1 MKNCKSYEEIK
12 IKLEKILKE
21 GLKKDNL
28 IIYDDTFKLGLD
40 YYFQEL
46 KDSSKKCVFGL
57 SIKET
62 LVVRHYFG
70 FNDEQRE
77 LKYEEI
83 KRVCEVRDIS
93 GIINYSLM
101 MMRRNI
107 KNINS
112 ILDKELKEEPKIYK
126 TLLGELNLSKKTF
139 GILQSHEIYT
149 LGDLISYSKS
159 ELAKLRNIGKNSL
172 GEIFSVVRFYG
183 LKFKDEESNIQE
195 EVIPEVKVDEQK
207 NELENTDKEQLERKK
222 HQLELKRLAIKYQ
235 RVTLYIEELK
245 KEQQAL
251 EDEMKKLSL
260 VTDFQR
266 FR

>member
-1 MKNCKSYEEIK
+1 MKEYKSYEEIK

-28 IIYDDTFKLGLD
+28 IIDDDTFKLGLD

-46 KDSSKKCVFGL
+46 KDLSKKCVFGL

-70 FNDEQRE
+70 FNEEQRE
-77 LKYEEI
+77 LTHEEI
-83 KRVCEVRDIS
+83 KRVCEVRDIA

-112 ILDKELKEEPKIYK
+112 ILDRELKEEPKIYK

-139 GILQSHEIYT
+139 GILQSHGIYS
-149 LGDLISYSKS
+149 LGDLVRYSKS

-172 GEIFSVVRFYG
+172 KEIINVVNFYG

-195 EVIPEVKVDEQK
+195 EVISEVGVDEQN
-207 NELENTDKEQLERKK
+207 NELENANKEQLEKK
-222 HQLELKRLAIKYQ
+222 KRQLELKKIAIKYQ

-245 KEQQAL
+245 KEQKAL
-251 EDEMKKLSL
+251 EDEMKKLSS
-260 VTDFQR
+260 VNDFQR